1 MNSPKAIR
9 YHAKGMKLCELIYLN
24 NQRTQIN
31 ADMNAA
37 TAPTENQGKS
47 ATDKRALSLYME

>member
-31 ADMNAA
+31 ADINAA
-37 TAPTENQGKS
+37 MAPTENQGKS
-47 ATDKRALSLYME
+47 AADNNALSL